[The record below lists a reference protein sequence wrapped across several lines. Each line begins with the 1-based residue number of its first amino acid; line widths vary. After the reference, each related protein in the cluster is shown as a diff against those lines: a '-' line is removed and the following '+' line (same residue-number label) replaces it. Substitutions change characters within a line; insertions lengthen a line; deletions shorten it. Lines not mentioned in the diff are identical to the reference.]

1 MIRFAKTLLRRAFTR
16 PAPMPQPGE
25 PAPSFELRDHTG
37 TVRKLSD
44 YAGQRV
50 VLWFYPVADTPG

>member
-1 MIRFAKTLLRRAFTR
+1 
-16 PAPMPQPGE
+16 MPRTGE
-25 PAPSFELRDHTG
+25 PAPNFELRDHTG
-37 TVRKLSD
+37 TVRKLAD

>member
-1 MIRFAKTLLRRAFTR
+1 MRFVRTLLRRAFTR
-16 PAPMPQPGE
+16 PAPMPRTGE
-25 PAPSFELRDHTG
+25 PAPNFELRDHTG
-37 TVRKLSD
+37 TVRKLAD

>member
-1 MIRFAKTLLRRAFTR
+1 MLRIIKTMLRRAITR
-16 PAPMPQPGE
+16 PAPMPQVGD